1 MSKENIEI
9 MYVQPYKAGFYYYS
23 PVDYQGGLQYAELE
37 EEVSN
42 YHLNNILN
50 GLSPS
55 MLINFNNLDGKIIDN
70 KHYYPVKIFY
80 EDTDAGGI
88 VYHSNYLKFFERART
103 SLLNLLKIDQLNI
116 KKQDD
121 IILVVRKAD
130 ITWNKPA
137 KLNDTLL
144 IETCLKYAKNS
155 SITLEQKAFINNQN
169 LNSVLVTGEFQIVA
183 VDSNFKVRRIKNIL
197 QDMFFTNNK

>member
-1 MSKENIEI
+1 
-9 MYVQPYKAGFYYYS
+9 
-23 PVDYQGGLQYAELE
+23 
-37 EEVSN
+37 
-42 YHLNNILN
+42 
-50 GLSPS
+50 
-55 MLINFNNLDGKIIDN
+55 MLINFNNLDGKIINN

-121 IILVVRKAD
+121 VILVVRKAD

-137 KLNDTLL
+137 KLNDTL
-144 IETCLKYAKNS
+144 IIKTCLKYAKNS
-155 SITLEQKAFINNQN
+155 SITLKQNAFINDE
-169 LNSVLVTGEFQIVA
+169 NSTDLLVKGVFQIVA
-183 VDSNFKVRRIKNIL
+183 VDSNFRVKRIKSIL
-197 QDMFFTNNK
+197 QSNFFKNY